1 MTKKISLLTLML
13 ISAFTSKA
21 ATLSEKIDSF
31 FKPIVENYLVPV
43 IFWDPIKAMGF
54 EVGAS
59 IPIVVVWLVF
69 GAIYF
74 TFRMNFINIR
84 GFKHAIGLVKGD
96 YDDPNDKG
104 EVSHF
109 QALTTALSATV
120 GLGNIAGVA
129 IAISIGGP
137 GATFWMIVAGL
148 LGMSAKFVECTLG
161 IKYRKID
168 ENGEV
173 SGGPM
178 YYLRDGLAKY
188 NMAGFGKVLVVLFA
202 ILCIGGSFGG
212 GNMFQA
218 NQAYAQLV
226 GQFPQH

>member
-21 ATLSEKIDSF
+21 ATLSETIDSF

-54 EVGAS
+54 DVGAS
-59 IPIVVVWLVF
+59 VPIVVVWLVF
-69 GAIYF
+69 GAVYF
-74 TFRMNFINIR
+74 TFKMNFINFR

-129 IAISIGGP
+129 IAILLEGP
-137 GATFWMIVAGL
+137 EL
-148 LGMSAKFVECTLG
+148 L
-161 IKYRKID
+161 
-168 ENGEV
+168 
-173 SGGPM
+173 
-178 YYLRDGLAKY
+178 
-188 NMAGFGKVLVVLFA
+188 FG
-202 ILCIGGSFGG
+202 
-212 GNMFQA
+212 
-218 NQAYAQLV
+218 
-226 GQFPQH
+226 

>member
-1 MTKKISLLTLML
+1 MTKKTSLLTLML

-21 ATLSEKIDSF
+21 ATLSETIDSF

-54 EVGAS
+54 DVGAS
-59 IPIVVVWLVF
+59 VPIVVVWLVF

-120 GLGNIAGVA
+120 GLGNIGGVA
-129 IAISIGGP
+129 LAISLGGP
-137 GATFWMIVAGL
+137 GAVFWMWVVGF
-148 LGMSAKFVECTLG
+148 LGMA
-161 IKYRKID
+161 IKLT
-168 ENGEV
+168 EV
-173 SGGPM
+173 SLAMIHRDLTDRDNPSGGPM
-178 YYLRDGLAKY
+178 WVVERNLGGKGPLLKFIGKLI
-188 NMAGFGKVLVVLFA
+188 AGTFCFA
-202 ILCIGGSFGG
+202 LII
-212 GNMFQA
+212 NTKIR
-218 NQAYAQLV
+218 V
-226 GQFPQH
+226 

>member
-21 ATLSEKIDSF
+21 ATLSETIDSF

-54 EVGAS
+54 DVGAS
-59 IPIVVVWLVF
+59 VPIVVVWLVF

-74 TFRMNFINIR
+74 TFRMNFINFR

-96 YDDPNDKG
+96 YDDPSDKG

-161 IKYRKID
+161 VKYRKLD

-188 NMAGFGKVLVVLFA
+188 NMAGFGKVLAAVSYTHLTLPTKRIV
-202 ILCIGGSFGG
+202 
-212 GNMFQA
+212 
-218 NQAYAQLV
+218 
-226 GQFPQH
+226 